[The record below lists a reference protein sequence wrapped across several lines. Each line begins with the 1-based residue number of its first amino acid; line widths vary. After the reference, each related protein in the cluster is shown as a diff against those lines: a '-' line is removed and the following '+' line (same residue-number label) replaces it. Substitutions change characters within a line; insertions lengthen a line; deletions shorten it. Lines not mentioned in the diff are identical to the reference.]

1 MMNENS
7 KLNDQENGSLA
18 DLRGKIDNIDGKLL
32 ELFDERMGVISEI
45 AEHKKSNRLPVLDRQ
60 REAEKL
66 NAISEKANPKT
77 ENYARIL
84 YNTLFDLSRSFQ
96 RSLFR
101 GETSALCREIKNALG
116 ETPQL
121 FPERATVACQG
132 AEGAFSGLASTRLF
146 RQPSIQYFKTFE
158 SVFSAIENGFCDYGI
173 LPLENSTAG
182 SVNKV
187 YSLMQSRS
195 FYIVRSIRMKIDHN
209 LVAPKGV
216 KLEDVREI
224 FSHEQALA
232 QCSAFIEK
240 LGSQVKTTQCENT
253 AEAAGIIANTDR
265 RDIAAIC
272 SHSCTRLYDLDC
284 LEKDIQDRSNNY
296 TRFICISKKLEI
308 YPGADRTS
316 IIMTVPHEPGS
327 LYRALGRFY
336 ALGINLS
343 KLESRPV
350 PERDFDFMFYL
361 TLETSI
367 YSDALAELLEDIQ
380 ETSDGFKYLGS
391 YSEVL

>member
-1 MMNENS
+1 MCQNTKSSDELNS
-7 KLNDQENGSLA
+7 HLTG
-18 DLRGKIDNIDGKLL
+18 LRSKVDSIDEKLL
-32 ELFDERMGVISEI
+32 GLFEERMEVISEI
-45 AEHKKSNRLPVLDRQ
+45 AAHKKAARIPVLDRQ

-66 NAISEKANPKT
+66 NAISRKANPKT

-96 RSLFR
+96 RSALR
-101 GETSALCREIKNALG
+101 GEASALCAEIKNALR

-132 AEGAFSGLASTRLF
+132 AEGAYSELASTRLF
-146 RQPSIQYFKTFE
+146 RQPAIQYFKTFE

-187 YSLMQSRS
+187 YSLMQSRN
-195 FYIVRSIRMKIDHN
+195 FYIVRSIRLKVDHN
-209 LVAPKGV
+209 LVVPKGV
-216 KLEDVREI
+216 KLSDVKEI
-224 FSHEQALA
+224 FSHEQAFA
-232 QCSAFIEK
+232 QCSAFLEK
-240 LGSQVKTTQCENT
+240 LGPQVKTTQCENT
-253 AEAAGIIANTDR
+253 AAAAAILANTER

-284 LEKDIQDRSNNY
+284 IERDIQDRSNNY

-336 ALGINLS
+336 ALGVNLS

-367 YSDALAELLEDIQ
+367 YSDALAELLEDMR